1 MEEKDVFLGM
11 IEEEFNQFGNDF
23 LFQQKKW
30 LRDGEYK
37 KAAEHSLRKTRIYGV
52 VVIFSIITFSLLSVY
67 HFIQYGTNG
76 GTTTLILGISTWA
89 FVIFS
94 TIIYTRDVLVRK
106 RSMLRILK
114 LLEAR
119 KEYLNK
125 KTSNQS

>member
-1 MEEKDVFLGM
+1 MTEKDVFLAM

-37 KAAEHSLRKTRIYGV
+37 KAAAYSLRKTRIYGV

-67 HFIQYGTNG
+67 HFIQFGNNG
-76 GTTTLILGISTWA
+76 GTTALILGISAWA

-94 TIIYTRDVLVRK
+94 TIVYTRDVLVRK
-106 RSMLRILK
+106 RSMLRVLK

-119 KEYLNK
+119 KQYMNA
-125 KTSNQS
+125 KTSDKS